1 MLNVYIAGRY
11 QDREELRDFAKHLEA
26 VGDYKVISSWLHE
39 DYPPTVAMKDLTPHD
54 MHLMAEKDIEEI
66 QDANLMVLF
75 SQSDTAPT
83 YRNGRLVE
91 FGVALSVG
99 MTVFVVGPAE
109 NIFFHCDGV
118 HLYPTKED
126 VLQALLKRSLTS
138 ALAVGN

>member
-1 MLNVYIAGRY
+1 
-11 QDREELRDFAKHLEA
+11 
-26 VGDYKVISSWLHE
+26 
-39 DYPPTVAMKDLTPHD
+39 